1 MANNTPSFR
10 PKTRVDHS
18 VFGTGTIVE
27 ADERFTTIAF
37 DEAGTRKFV
46 TRMVE
51 LVHTDT
57 PAPAR
62 RARQK
67 KKIAL
72 PD

>member
-27 ADERFTTIAF
+27 TDERYTTIAF
-37 DEAGTRKFV
+37 DGAGTRKFV
-46 TRMVE
+46 THMVE

-57 PAPAR
+57 PAPVR
-62 RARQK
+62 RARPK
-67 KKIAL
+67 KKAAL
-72 PD
+72 PG

>member
-1 MANNTPSFR
+1 MANNTLSFR

-27 ADERFTTIAF
+27 ADERYTTIAF
-37 DEAGTRKFV
+37 DGAGTRKFV

-51 LVHTDT
+51 LVHTDA

-62 RARQK
+62 RSRAK
-67 KKIAL
+67 KKTA
-72 PD
+72 PPA